1 MEKEENTVAGTVEE
15 KDKAE
20 AVATETKVAETKATE
35 TKAAEA
41 KTTETKATDSDA
53 TNNKTADNKTADNKT
68 ANNKTAD
75 NNAVNDSDKE
85 SISDVDIINI
95 NEEENKQKKSENS
108 KKQGMRKAPPKNTND
123 FIANQKKRKRRRL
136 LIILLIV
143 AAVIGLIVFWIS
155 NSVKKAKET
164 LAGLSANTVQ
174 TAFVEKKTLYDS
186 KDATGTLYALE
197 SRTITRSLQGSEQGG
212 AKINAIN
219 VEVGDH
225 VSVGDVL
232 VEFSKENVE
241 KSIAEAKEDIGTQKQ
256 LDALNAEDEQR
267 KYVYTYESAATS
279 MKDAAQNVEDA
290 LKELYEACDA
300 YGDAKR
306 ARDEAKEKENWDDVK
321 ASYEAQ
327 VANAY
332 QAEQQAQKA
341 YDNAVKAQA
350 DGGQGSVSSVAN
362 SLSEADSAYKKA
374 QITAGDT
381 VKKLQRQLNDS
392 IDSLDDYIVYAT
404 IDGVVTEVNVSEGN
418 TFVSGNVLTIQD
430 DSGYK
435 ADVLVD
441 EYDIPKVK
449 KAYEEKKAN
458 GQNLEV
464 VVKTDATGDKEFK
477 GHVTLI
483 SPTSTTTTSFSS
495 TSSGSGSSSG
505 GTSSSGAANYKV
517 SIELDE
523 IDESFM
529 IGMSAKVAIIVNQS
543 PANSL
548 CVPYNCVKQTDD
560 GKYIVKVLD
569 ENGDKNTADDILPA
583 GAVANEGRRSKDE
596 VANNNGIVVE
606 KEETSETKIEVTAD
620 KGKKGFSFGKSDEE
634 PVEIGKRYREVEVE
648 KIFDTDYYVA
658 IVPKEEGSLK
668 EGDEIIVVTEK
679 SSGDDFMA
687 MFGPM

>member
-20 AVATETKVAETKATE
+20 AVATETKVAETKA
-35 TKAAEA
+35 AEA
-41 KTTETKATDSDA
+41 KATDSDA

-95 NEEENKQKKSENS
+95 NEEENKQKKSDNS

-241 KSIAEAKEDIGTQKQ
+241 KSIEEAKEDIGTQKQ

-300 YGDAKR
+300 YGAAKR
-306 ARDEAKEKENWDDVK
+306 ARDEAKEEAESKGRNWDDIK

-362 SLSEADSAYKKA
+362 SLSEADFSYKKA
-374 QITAGDT
+374 KITSGET
-381 VKKLQRQLNDS
+381 VKKLERQLNDS

-449 KAYEEKKAN
+449 KSYEEKKAN

-464 VVKTDATGDKEFK
+464 VVKTDATSDKEFK

-668 EGDEIIVVTEK
+668 EGDEIIVLTEK

>member
-20 AVATETKVAETKATE
+20 AVATETKVAETKTAE
-35 TKAAEA
+35 T

-53 TNNKTADNKTADNKT
+53 TNNKTADNKT

-95 NEEENKQKKSENS
+95 NEEENKQKKSDNS

-279 MKDAAQNVEDA
+279 MKDAAQNVDDA
-290 LKELYEACDA
+290 LKALYEACDA

-306 ARDEAKEKENWDDVK
+306 ARDEAMEKENWDDVK

-362 SLSEADSAYKKA
+362 SLSEADSSYKKA
-374 QITAGDT
+374 QITSGET
-381 VKKLQRQLNDS
+381 VKKLERQLNDS

-668 EGDEIIVVTEK
+668 EGDEIIVLTEK

>member
-20 AVATETKVAETKATE
+20 AVATETKVAETKA
-35 TKAAEA
+35 AEA
-41 KTTETKATDSDA
+41 KATDSDA

-95 NEEENKQKKSENS
+95 NEEENKQKKSDNS

-123 FIANQKKRKRRRL
+123 FIANQKKRKRIRL

-241 KSIAEAKEDIGTQKQ
+241 KSIEEAKEDIGTQKQ

-267 KYVYTYESAATS
+267 KYVYSYESAATS
-279 MKDAAQNVEDA
+279 MKDTAQNVEDA

-306 ARDEAKEKENWDDVK
+306 ARDEAKEKANWDDIK

-362 SLSEADSAYKKA
+362 SLSEADSSYKKA
-374 QITAGDT
+374 QITSGET
-381 VKKLQRQLNDS
+381 VKKLERQLNDS

-543 PANSL
+543 PENSL

>member
-1 MEKEENTVAGTVEE
+1 M
-15 KDKAE
+15 
-20 AVATETKVAETKATE
+20 
-35 TKAAEA
+35 
-41 KTTETKATDSDA
+41 
-53 TNNKTADNKTADNKT
+53 
-68 ANNKTAD
+68 
-75 NNAVNDSDKE
+75 
-85 SISDVDIINI
+85 
-95 NEEENKQKKSENS
+95 
-108 KKQGMRKAPPKNTND
+108 
-123 FIANQKKRKRRRL
+123 
-136 LIILLIV
+136 
-143 AAVIGLIVFWIS
+143 
-155 NSVKKAKET
+155 
-164 LAGLSANTVQ
+164 
-174 TAFVEKKTLYDS
+174 
-186 KDATGTLYALE
+186 
-197 SRTITRSLQGSEQGG
+197 
-212 AKINAIN
+212 
-219 VEVGDH
+219 
-225 VSVGDVL
+225 
-232 VEFSKENVE
+232 
-241 KSIAEAKEDIGTQKQ
+241 
-256 LDALNAEDEQR
+256 
-267 KYVYTYESAATS
+267 
-279 MKDAAQNVEDA
+279 
-290 LKELYEACDA
+290 
-300 YGDAKR
+300 
-306 ARDEAKEKENWDDVK
+306 
-321 ASYEAQ
+321 
-327 VANAY
+327 
-332 QAEQQAQKA
+332 
-341 YDNAVKAQA
+341 KAQA

-362 SLSEADSAYKKA
+362 SLSEADSSYKKA
-374 QITAGDT
+374 QITSGET
-381 VKKLQRQLNDS
+381 VKKLERQLNDS

-569 ENGDKNTADDILPA
+569 ENGDKNTADDILPV
-583 GAVANEGRRSKDE
+583 GLEANEGRRSKDE

>member
-20 AVATETKVAETKATE
+20 AVATETKA
-35 TKAAEA
+35 
-41 KTTETKATDSDA
+41 TETKATDSDA
-53 TNNKTADNKTADNKT
+53 TNNKTADNKTAD
-68 ANNKTAD
+68 NKTAD

-95 NEEENKQKKSENS
+95 NEEENKQKKSDNS

-306 ARDEAKEKENWDDVK
+306 ARDEAKE
-321 ASYEAQ
+321 EAESKGEDRGEHS
-327 VANAY
+327 
-332 QAEQQAQKA
+332 EQ
-341 YDNAVKAQA
+341 
-350 DGGQGSVSSVAN
+350 
-362 SLSEADSAYKKA
+362 
-374 QITAGDT
+374 
-381 VKKLQRQLNDS
+381 
-392 IDSLDDYIVYAT
+392 
-404 IDGVVTEVNVSEGN
+404 
-418 TFVSGNVLTIQD
+418 
-430 DSGYK
+430 
-435 ADVLVD
+435 
-441 EYDIPKVK
+441 
-449 KAYEEKKAN
+449 
-458 GQNLEV
+458 
-464 VVKTDATGDKEFK
+464 
-477 GHVTLI
+477 
-483 SPTSTTTTSFSS
+483 
-495 TSSGSGSSSG
+495 
-505 GTSSSGAANYKV
+505 
-517 SIELDE
+517 
-523 IDESFM
+523 
-529 IGMSAKVAIIVNQS
+529 
-543 PANSL
+543 
-548 CVPYNCVKQTDD
+548 
-560 GKYIVKVLD
+560 
-569 ENGDKNTADDILPA
+569 
-583 GAVANEGRRSKDE
+583 
-596 VANNNGIVVE
+596 
-606 KEETSETKIEVTAD
+606 
-620 KGKKGFSFGKSDEE
+620 
-634 PVEIGKRYREVEVE
+634 
-648 KIFDTDYYVA
+648 
-658 IVPKEEGSLK
+658 
-668 EGDEIIVVTEK
+668 
-679 SSGDDFMA
+679 
-687 MFGPM
+687 

>member
-20 AVATETKVAETKATE
+20 AVATETKVAETKVAE
-35 TKAAEA
+35 TKAA
-41 KTTETKATDSDA
+41 ETKATDSDA
-53 TNNKTADNKTADNKT
+53 TNNKTADNKTADNKI

-155 NSVKKAKET
+155 NSVKKAKEK

-241 KSIAEAKEDIGTQKQ
+241 KSIEEAKEDIGTQKQ

-267 KYVYTYESAATS
+267 KYVYSYESAATS
-279 MKDAAQNVEDA
+279 MKDAAQNVDDA
-290 LKELYEACDA
+290 LKALYEACDA

-350 DGGQGSVSSVAN
+350 DGGQGSASSVAN
-362 SLSEADSAYKKA
+362 SLSEADSSYKKA
-374 QITAGDT
+374 QITSGET
-381 VKKLQRQLNDS
+381 VKKLERQLNDS

>member
-20 AVATETKVAETKATE
+20 AVATETKVAETKVAE
-35 TKAAEA
+35 TKAA
-41 KTTETKATDSDA
+41 ETKATDSDA
-53 TNNKTADNKTADNKT
+53 TNNKTADNKT

-95 NEEENKQKKSENS
+95 NEEENKQKKSDNS

-155 NSVKKAKET
+155 NSVKKAKEA

-306 ARDEAKEKENWDDVK
+306 ARDEAKEKANWDDIK

-362 SLSEADSAYKKA
+362 SLSEADSSYKKA
-374 QITAGDT
+374 QITSGET
-381 VKKLQRQLNDS
+381 VKKLERQLNDS

-668 EGDEIIVVTEK
+668 EGDEIIVITEK

>member
-20 AVATETKVAETKATE
+20 AVAAETKAVEVKAAE
-35 TKAAEA
+35 TKAAETKA
-41 KTTETKATDSDA
+41 AETKATDSDA

-95 NEEENKQKKSENS
+95 NEEENKQKKSDNS

-155 NSVKKAKET
+155 NSVKKAKEK

-279 MKDAAQNVEDA
+279 MKDAAQNVDDA
-290 LKELYEACDA
+290 LKALYEACDA

-350 DGGQGSVSSVAN
+350 DGGQGSASSVAN

-543 PANSL
+543 PENSL

>member
-1 MEKEENTVAGTVEE
+1 MEKEENTVAETVEE

-20 AVATETKVAETKATE
+20 AVATETKATETKVAETKA
-35 TKAAEA
+35 A
-41 KTTETKATDSDA
+41 ETKATDSDA
-53 TNNKTADNKTADNKT
+53 TNNKTADNKT

-95 NEEENKQKKSENS
+95 NEEENKQKKSDNS

-155 NSVKKAKET
+155 NSVKKAKEA

-241 KSIAEAKEDIGTQKQ
+241 KSIEEAKEDIGTQKQ

-267 KYVYTYESAATS
+267 KYVYSYESAATS
-279 MKDAAQNVEDA
+279 MKDAAQNVDDA
-290 LKELYEACDA
+290 LKALYEACDA

-362 SLSEADSAYKKA
+362 SLSEADSSYKKA
-374 QITAGDT
+374 QITSGET
-381 VKKLQRQLNDS
+381 VKKLERQLNDS

-449 KAYEEKKAN
+449 KSYEEKKAN

>member
-20 AVATETKVAETKATE
+20 AVATETKVAETKAAE
-35 TKAAEA
+35 T
-41 KTTETKATDSDA
+41 KTTETKTTDSDA
-53 TNNKTADNKTADNKT
+53 TNNKTADNKT

-155 NSVKKAKET
+155 NSVKKAKEA

-241 KSIAEAKEDIGTQKQ
+241 KSIEEAKEDIGTQKQ

-267 KYVYTYESAATS
+267 KYVYSYESAATS
-279 MKDAAQNVEDA
+279 MKDAAQNVDDA
-290 LKELYEACDA
+290 LKALYEACDT

-306 ARDEAKEKENWDDVK
+306 ARDEAMEKENWDDVK

-362 SLSEADSAYKKA
+362 SLSEADSSYKKA
-374 QITAGDT
+374 QITSGET
-381 VKKLQRQLNDS
+381 VKKLERQLNDS

-543 PANSL
+543 PENSL

-668 EGDEIIVVTEK
+668 EGDEIIVLTEK

>member
-35 TKAAEA
+35 TKA
-41 KTTETKATDSDA
+41 TDSDA
-53 TNNKTADNKTADNKT
+53 TNNKTANNKTADNKTADNKT

-95 NEEENKQKKSENS
+95 NEEENKQKKSDNS

-155 NSVKKAKET
+155 NSVKKAKEA

-350 DGGQGSVSSVAN
+350 DGGQGSASSVAN

-543 PANSL
+543 PENSL

-583 GAVANEGRRSKDE
+583 GAVANEGRRSKNE

-668 EGDEIIVVTEK
+668 EGDEIIVLTEK

>member
-20 AVATETKVAETKATE
+20 AVATETKVAETKVAE
-35 TKAAEA
+35 TKAA
-41 KTTETKATDSDA
+41 ETKATDSDA
-53 TNNKTADNKTADNKT
+53 TNNKTADNKTADNKI

-155 NSVKKAKET
+155 NSVKKAKEK

-241 KSIAEAKEDIGTQKQ
+241 KSIEEAKEDIGTQKQ

-279 MKDAAQNVEDA
+279 MKDAAQNVDDA
-290 LKELYEACDA
+290 LKALYEACDA

-362 SLSEADSAYKKA
+362 SLSEADSSYKKA
-374 QITAGDT
+374 QITSGET
-381 VKKLQRQLNDS
+381 VKKLERQLNDS

>member
-20 AVATETKVAETKATE
+20 AVATETKVAETKVAE
-35 TKAAEA
+35 TKAA
-41 KTTETKATDSDA
+41 ETKATDSDA
-53 TNNKTADNKTADNKT
+53 TNNKTADNKT

-95 NEEENKQKKSENS
+95 NEEENKQKKSDNS

-306 ARDEAKEKENWDDVK
+306 ARDEAKEKANWDDVK

-350 DGGQGSVSSVAN
+350 DGGQGSASSVAN
-362 SLSEADSAYKKA
+362 SLSEADSSYKKA
-374 QITAGDT
+374 QITSGET
-381 VKKLQRQLNDS
+381 VKKLERQLNDS

-449 KAYEEKKAN
+449 KSYEEKKAN

-583 GAVANEGRRSKDE
+583 GVVANEGGRSKDE

-668 EGDEIIVVTEK
+668 EGDEIIVLTEK

>member
-20 AVATETKVAETKATE
+20 AVATETKVAETKVAE
-35 TKAAEA
+35 TKAA
-41 KTTETKATDSDA
+41 ETKATDSDA
-53 TNNKTADNKTADNKT
+53 TNNKTADNKTADNKI

-241 KSIAEAKEDIGTQKQ
+241 KSIEEAKEDIGTQKQ

-267 KYVYTYESAATS
+267 KYVYSYESAATS
-279 MKDAAQNVEDA
+279 MKDAAQNVDDA
-290 LKELYEACDA
+290 LKALYEACDA

-362 SLSEADSAYKKA
+362 SLSEADSSYKKA
-374 QITAGDT
+374 QITSGET
-381 VKKLQRQLNDS
+381 VKKLERQLNDS

-583 GAVANEGRRSKDE
+583 GAVANEGRRSKNE

>member
-20 AVATETKVAETKATE
+20 AVATETKVAETKA
-35 TKAAEA
+35 A
-41 KTTETKATDSDA
+41 ETKATD
-53 TNNKTADNKTADNKT
+53 
-68 ANNKTAD
+68 
-75 NNAVNDSDKE
+75 
-85 SISDVDIINI
+85 SDVDIINI

-155 NSVKKAKET
+155 NSVKKAKEA

-241 KSIAEAKEDIGTQKQ
+241 KSIEEAKEDIGTQKQ

-279 MKDAAQNVEDA
+279 MKDAAQNVDDA
-290 LKELYEACDA
+290 LKALYEACDA

-306 ARDEAKEKENWDDVK
+306 ARDEAKEEAESKGENWDDKK

-362 SLSEADSAYKKA
+362 SLSEADSSYKKA
-374 QITAGDT
+374 QITSGET
-381 VKKLQRQLNDS
+381 VKKLERQLNDS

-548 CVPYNCVKQTDD
+548 CVPYNCVK
-560 GKYIVKVLD
+560 
-569 ENGDKNTADDILPA
+569 
-583 GAVANEGRRSKDE
+583 
-596 VANNNGIVVE
+596 
-606 KEETSETKIEVTAD
+606 
-620 KGKKGFSFGKSDEE
+620 
-634 PVEIGKRYREVEVE
+634 
-648 KIFDTDYYVA
+648 
-658 IVPKEEGSLK
+658 
-668 EGDEIIVVTEK
+668 
-679 SSGDDFMA
+679 
-687 MFGPM
+687 

>member
-20 AVATETKVAETKATE
+20 AVATETKVAETKAAE
-35 TKAAEA
+35 TKAA
-41 KTTETKATDSDA
+41 ETKATDSDV

-95 NEEENKQKKSENS
+95 NEEENKQKKSDNS

-155 NSVKKAKET
+155 NSVKKAKEK

-212 AKINAIN
+212 AKINTIN

-241 KSIAEAKEDIGTQKQ
+241 KSIEEAKEDIGTQKQ

-267 KYVYTYESAATS
+267 KYVYSYESAATS
-279 MKDAAQNVEDA
+279 MKDAAQNVDDA
-290 LKELYEACDA
+290 LKALYEACDA

-350 DGGQGSVSSVAN
+350 DGGQGSASSVAN

-668 EGDEIIVVTEK
+668 EGDEIIVLTEK

>member
-20 AVATETKVAETKATE
+20 AVATETKVAETKVAE
-35 TKAAEA
+35 TKAA
-41 KTTETKATDSDA
+41 ETKATDSDA
-53 TNNKTADNKTADNKT
+53 TNNKTADNKT

-279 MKDAAQNVEDA
+279 MKDAAQNVDDA
-290 LKELYEACDA
+290 LKALYEACDA

-306 ARDEAKEKENWDDVK
+306 ARDEAMEKENWDDVK

-362 SLSEADSAYKKA
+362 SLSEADSSYKKA
-374 QITAGDT
+374 QITSGET
-381 VKKLQRQLNDS
+381 VKKLERQLNDS

-543 PANSL
+543 PENSL

>member
-20 AVATETKVAETKATE
+20 AVVTETKVAETKVAE
-35 TKAAEA
+35 TKAA
-41 KTTETKATDSDA
+41 ETKATDSDV

-95 NEEENKQKKSENS
+95 NEEENKQKKSDNS

-155 NSVKKAKET
+155 NSVKKAKEA

-212 AKINAIN
+212 AKINTIN

-241 KSIAEAKEDIGTQKQ
+241 KSIEEAKEDIGTQKQ

-267 KYVYTYESAATS
+267 KYVYSYESAATS
-279 MKDAAQNVEDA
+279 MKDAAQNVDDA
-290 LKELYEACDA
+290 LKALYEACDA

-350 DGGQGSVSSVAN
+350 DGGQGSASSVAN

>member
-35 TKAAEA
+35 TKA
-41 KTTETKATDSDA
+41 TDSDA
-53 TNNKTADNKTADNKT
+53 TNNKTANNKTADNKT
-68 ANNKTAD
+68 SNNKTAD

-108 KKQGMRKAPPKNTND
+108 KKQGMRKASPKNTND

-136 LIILLIV
+136 FIILLIV

-155 NSVKKAKET
+155 NSVKKAKEA

-306 ARDEAKEKENWDDVK
+306 ARDEAKEEAESKGENWDDKK

-350 DGGQGSVSSVAN
+350 DGGQGSVSSVAK
-362 SLSEADSAYKKA
+362 SLSEADSSYKKA
-374 QITAGDT
+374 QITSGET
-381 VKKLQRQLNDS
+381 VKKLERQLNDS

-668 EGDEIIVVTEK
+668 EGDEIIVLTEK

>member
-20 AVATETKVAETKATE
+20 AVATETKAAETKAT
-35 TKAAEA
+35 
-41 KTTETKATDSDA
+41 D
-53 TNNKTADNKTADNKT
+53 
-68 ANNKTAD
+68 
-75 NNAVNDSDKE
+75 
-85 SISDVDIINI
+85 SDVDIINI

-155 NSVKKAKET
+155 NSVKKAKEA

-241 KSIAEAKEDIGTQKQ
+241 KSIAEAQEDIGTQKQ

-279 MKDAAQNVEDA
+279 MKDAAQNVDDA

-321 ASYEAQ
+321 DSYEAQ

-350 DGGQGSVSSVAN
+350 DGGQGSASSVAN
-362 SLSEADSAYKKA
+362 SLSEADSSYKKA
-374 QITAGDT
+374 QITSGET
-381 VKKLQRQLNDS
+381 VKKLERQLNDS

-620 KGKKGFSFGKSDEE
+620 KGKKGFSFGKSGEE

-668 EGDEIIVVTEK
+668 EGDEIIVLTEK

>member
-20 AVATETKVAETKATE
+20 AVATETK
-35 TKAAEA
+35 
-41 KTTETKATDSDA
+41 ATD
-53 TNNKTADNKTADNKT
+53 
-68 ANNKTAD
+68 
-75 NNAVNDSDKE
+75 
-85 SISDVDIINI
+85 SDVDIINI
-95 NEEENKQKKSENS
+95 NEEENKQKKSDNS

-136 LIILLIV
+136 FIILLIV

-155 NSVKKAKET
+155 NSVKKAKEA

-306 ARDEAKEKENWDDVK
+306 ARDEAMEKENWDDVK

-362 SLSEADSAYKKA
+362 SLSEADSSYKKA
-374 QITAGDT
+374 QITSGET
-381 VKKLQRQLNDS
+381 VKKLERQLNDS

-449 KAYEEKKAN
+449 KSYEEKKAN

-543 PANSL
+543 PENSL

-569 ENGDKNTADDILPA
+569 ENGDKNTADDILPV
-583 GAVANEGRRSKDE
+583 GLEANEGRRSKDE

-620 KGKKGFSFGKSDEE
+620 KGKKGFSFGKSGEE

-668 EGDEIIVVTEK
+668 EGDEIIVLTEK

>member
-20 AVATETKVAETKATE
+20 AVATETKVAETKA
-35 TKAAEA
+35 A
-41 KTTETKATDSDA
+41 ETKATDSDA
-53 TNNKTADNKTADNKT
+53 TNNKTADNKT

-136 LIILLIV
+136 FIILLIV

-155 NSVKKAKET
+155 NSVKKAKEA

-279 MKDAAQNVEDA
+279 MKDAAQNVEDV

-306 ARDEAKEKENWDDVK
+306 ARDEAKEEAESKGENWDDKK

-362 SLSEADSAYKKA
+362 SLSEADSSYKKA
-374 QITAGDT
+374 QITSGET
-381 VKKLQRQLNDS
+381 VKKLERQLNDS

-543 PANSL
+543 PENSL

-620 KGKKGFSFGKSDEE
+620 TGKKGFSFGKSDEE

-679 SSGDDFMA
+679 SSDDDFMA

>member
-20 AVATETKVAETKATE
+20 AVAAETKVAETKV
-35 TKAAEA
+35 AEA
-41 KTTETKATDSDA
+41 KATDSDA
-53 TNNKTADNKTADNKT
+53 TNNKTADNKT

-95 NEEENKQKKSENS
+95 NEEENKQKKSDNS

-267 KYVYTYESAATS
+267 KYVYSYESAATS
-279 MKDAAQNVEDA
+279 MKDAAQNVDDA
-290 LKELYEACDA
+290 LKALYEACDA

-306 ARDEAKEKENWDDVK
+306 ARDEAMEKENWDDVK

-362 SLSEADSAYKKA
+362 SLSEADSSYKKA
-374 QITAGDT
+374 QITSGET
-381 VKKLQRQLNDS
+381 VKKLERQLNDS

-543 PANSL
+543 PENSL

-668 EGDEIIVVTEK
+668 EGDEIIVLTEK

>member
-20 AVATETKVAETKATE
+20 AVATETKVAETKA
-35 TKAAEA
+35 A
-41 KTTETKATDSDA
+41 ETKATDSDA
-53 TNNKTADNKTADNKT
+53 TNNKTADNKTSDKKT

-95 NEEENKQKKSENS
+95 NEEENKQKKSDNS

-155 NSVKKAKET
+155 NSVKKAKEA

-267 KYVYTYESAATS
+267 KYVYSYESAATS
-279 MKDAAQNVEDA
+279 MKDAAQNVDDA
-290 LKELYEACDA
+290 LKALYEACDA

-350 DGGQGSVSSVAN
+350 DGGQGSASSVAN

>member
-20 AVATETKVAETKATE
+20 AVATETKVAETKVAE
-35 TKAAEA
+35 TKAA
-41 KTTETKATDSDA
+41 ETKATDSDA
-53 TNNKTADNKTADNKT
+53 TNNKTADNKTADNKI

-155 NSVKKAKET
+155 NSVKKAKEK

-212 AKINAIN
+212 AKINTIN

-241 KSIAEAKEDIGTQKQ
+241 KSIEEAKEDIGTQKQ

-267 KYVYTYESAATS
+267 KYVYSYESAATS

-306 ARDEAKEKENWDDVK
+306 ARDEAMEKENWDDVK

-350 DGGQGSVSSVAN
+350 DGGQGSASSVAN

>member
-35 TKAAEA
+35 TKA
-41 KTTETKATDSDA
+41 TDSDA
-53 TNNKTADNKTADNKT
+53 TNNKTANNKTADNKT
-68 ANNKTAD
+68 SNNKTAD

-108 KKQGMRKAPPKNTND
+108 KKQGMRKASPKNTND

-136 LIILLIV
+136 FIILLIV

-155 NSVKKAKET
+155 NSVKKAKEA

-306 ARDEAKEKENWDDVK
+306 ARDEAKEEAESKGENWDDKK

-362 SLSEADSAYKKA
+362 SLSEADSSYKKA
-374 QITAGDT
+374 QITSGET
-381 VKKLQRQLNDS
+381 VKKLERQLNDS

-679 SSGDDFMA
+679 SSDDDFMA

>member
-35 TKAAEA
+35 TKA
-41 KTTETKATDSDA
+41 TDSDA
-53 TNNKTADNKTADNKT
+53 TNNKTADNKT

-95 NEEENKQKKSENS
+95 NEEENKQKKSDNS

-155 NSVKKAKET
+155 NSVKKAKEA

-267 KYVYTYESAATS
+267 KYVYSYESAATS
-279 MKDAAQNVEDA
+279 MKDAAQNVDDA
-290 LKELYEACDA
+290 LKALYEACDA

-306 ARDEAKEKENWDDVK
+306 ARDEAMEKENWDDVK

-362 SLSEADSAYKKA
+362 SLSEADSSYKKA
-374 QITAGDT
+374 QITSGET
-381 VKKLQRQLNDS
+381 VKKLERQLNDS

-543 PANSL
+543 PENSL

-606 KEETSETKIEVTAD
+606 KEETSETKIDVTAD

-668 EGDEIIVVTEK
+668 EGDEIIVLTEK

>member
-1 MEKEENTVAGTVEE
+1 MEKEENTVAETVEE

-20 AVATETKVAETKATE
+20 AVATETKATETKVAETKA
-35 TKAAEA
+35 A
-41 KTTETKATDSDA
+41 ETKATDSDA
-53 TNNKTADNKTADNKT
+53 TNNKTADNKT

-95 NEEENKQKKSENS
+95 NEEENKQKKSDNS

-155 NSVKKAKET
+155 NSVKKAKEA

-241 KSIAEAKEDIGTQKQ
+241 KSIEEAKEDIGTQKQ

-267 KYVYTYESAATS
+267 KYVYSYESAATS
-279 MKDAAQNVEDA
+279 MKDAAQNVDDA
-290 LKELYEACDA
+290 LKALYEACDA

-350 DGGQGSVSSVAN
+350 DGGQGSASSVAN

-668 EGDEIIVVTEK
+668 EGDEIIVVTDK

>member
-20 AVATETKVAETKATE
+20 AVATETKVAETKVAE
-35 TKAAEA
+35 TKAA
-41 KTTETKATDSDA
+41 ETKATDSDA
-53 TNNKTADNKTADNKT
+53 TNNKTADNKTSDKKT

-95 NEEENKQKKSENS
+95 NEEENKQKKSDNS

-155 NSVKKAKET
+155 NSVKKAKEA

-212 AKINAIN
+212 AKINTIN

-241 KSIAEAKEDIGTQKQ
+241 KSIEEAKEDIGTQKQ

-267 KYVYTYESAATS
+267 KYVYSYESAATS
-279 MKDAAQNVEDA
+279 MKDAAQNVDDA
-290 LKELYEACDA
+290 LKALYEACDA

-350 DGGQGSVSSVAN
+350 DGGQGSASSVAN

>member
-20 AVATETKVAETKATE
+20 AVATETKVAETKAAE
-35 TKAAEA
+35 T

-53 TNNKTADNKTADNKT
+53 TNNKTADNKT

-155 NSVKKAKET
+155 NSVKKAKEA

-279 MKDAAQNVEDA
+279 MKDAAQNVDDA
-290 LKELYEACDA
+290 LKALYEACDA

-306 ARDEAKEKENWDDVK
+306 ARDEAMEKENWDDVK

-350 DGGQGSVSSVAN
+350 DGGQGSASSVAN
-362 SLSEADSAYKKA
+362 SLSEADSSYKKA
-374 QITAGDT
+374 QITSGET

-543 PANSL
+543 PENSL

>member
-20 AVATETKVAETKATE
+20 AVATETKVAETKA
-35 TKAAEA
+35 AEA
-41 KTTETKATDSDA
+41 KATDSDA
-53 TNNKTADNKTADNKT
+53 TNNKTADNKT

-95 NEEENKQKKSENS
+95 NEEENKQKKSDNS

-123 FIANQKKRKRRRL
+123 FIANQKKRKRIRL

-279 MKDAAQNVEDA
+279 MKDAAQNVDDA
-290 LKELYEACDA
+290 LKALYEACDA

-362 SLSEADSAYKKA
+362 SLSEADSSYKKA
-374 QITAGDT
+374 QITSGET
-381 VKKLQRQLNDS
+381 VKKLERQLNDS

-449 KAYEEKKAN
+449 KSYEEKKAN

>member
-35 TKAAEA
+35 TKA
-41 KTTETKATDSDA
+41 TDSDA
-53 TNNKTADNKTADNKT
+53 TNNKTADNKT

-95 NEEENKQKKSENS
+95 NEEENKQKKSDNS

-306 ARDEAKEKENWDDVK
+306 ARDEAMEKENWDDVK

-362 SLSEADSAYKKA
+362 SLSEADSSYKKA
-374 QITAGDT
+374 QITSGET
-381 VKKLQRQLNDS
+381 VKKLERQLNDS

-543 PANSL
+543 PENSL

>member
-20 AVATETKVAETKATE
+20 AVATETKA
-35 TKAAEA
+35 
-41 KTTETKATDSDA
+41 TETKATDSDA
-53 TNNKTADNKTADNKT
+53 TNNKTADNKT

-95 NEEENKQKKSENS
+95 NEEENKQKKSDNS

-267 KYVYTYESAATS
+267 KYVYSYESAATS
-279 MKDAAQNVEDA
+279 MKDAAQNVDDA
-290 LKELYEACDA
+290 LKALYEACDA

-306 ARDEAKEKENWDDVK
+306 ARDEAMEKENWDDVK

-362 SLSEADSAYKKA
+362 SLSEADSSYKKA
-374 QITAGDT
+374 QITSGET
-381 VKKLQRQLNDS
+381 VKKLERQLNDS

-543 PANSL
+543 PENSL

-620 KGKKGFSFGKSDEE
+620 KGKKGFSFGKSGEE

>member
-20 AVATETKVAETKATE
+20 AVATETKVAETKA
-35 TKAAEA
+35 A
-41 KTTETKATDSDA
+41 ETKATDSDV

-95 NEEENKQKKSENS
+95 NEEENKQKKSDNS

-155 NSVKKAKET
+155 NSVKKAKEK

-241 KSIAEAKEDIGTQKQ
+241 KSIEEAKEDIGTQKQ

-267 KYVYTYESAATS
+267 KYVYSYESAATS
-279 MKDAAQNVEDA
+279 MKDAAQNVDDA
-290 LKELYEACDA
+290 LKALYEACDA

-350 DGGQGSVSSVAN
+350 DGGQGSASSVAN

-668 EGDEIIVVTEK
+668 EGDEIIVLTEK

>member
-1 MEKEENTVAGTVEE
+1 MEKEENTVAETVEE

-20 AVATETKVAETKATE
+20 AVATETKVAETKVAE
-35 TKAAEA
+35 TKVAETKVA
-41 KTTETKATDSDA
+41 ETKATDSDA
-53 TNNKTADNKTADNKT
+53 TNNKTADNKTADNKI

-155 NSVKKAKET
+155 NSVKKAKEK

-212 AKINAIN
+212 AKINTIN

-241 KSIAEAKEDIGTQKQ
+241 KSIEEAKEDIGTQKQ

-267 KYVYTYESAATS
+267 KYVYSYESAATS
-279 MKDAAQNVEDA
+279 MKDAAQNVDDA
-290 LKELYEACDA
+290 LKALYEACDA

-350 DGGQGSVSSVAN
+350 DGGQGSASSVAN

>member
-1 MEKEENTVAGTVEE
+1 MEKEENTVAETVEE

-20 AVATETKVAETKATE
+20 AVATETKATETKVAETKA
-35 TKAAEA
+35 A
-41 KTTETKATDSDA
+41 ETKATDSDA
-53 TNNKTADNKTADNKT
+53 TNNKTADNKT

-95 NEEENKQKKSENS
+95 NEEENKQKKSDNS

-155 NSVKKAKET
+155 NSVKKAKEA

-241 KSIAEAKEDIGTQKQ
+241 KSIEEAKEDIGTQKQ

-267 KYVYTYESAATS
+267 KYVYSYESAATS
-279 MKDAAQNVEDA
+279 MKDAAQNVDDA
-290 LKELYEACDA
+290 LKALYEACDA

-350 DGGQGSVSSVAN
+350 DGGQGSASSVAN

-620 KGKKGFSFGKSDEE
+620 KSKKGFSFGKSDEE

-668 EGDEIIVVTEK
+668 EGDEIIVVTDK

>member
-20 AVATETKVAETKATE
+20 AVATETKVAETKA
-35 TKAAEA
+35 
-41 KTTETKATDSDA
+41 TETKATDSDA

-95 NEEENKQKKSENS
+95 NEEENKQKKSDNS

-155 NSVKKAKET
+155 NSVKKAKEA

-279 MKDAAQNVEDA
+279 MKDAAQNVDDA

-306 ARDEAKEKENWDDVK
+306 ARDEAKEEAESKGENWDDKK

-362 SLSEADSAYKKA
+362 SLSEADSSYKKA
-374 QITAGDT
+374 QITSGET
-381 VKKLQRQLNDS
+381 VKKLERQLNDS

-449 KAYEEKKAN
+449 KSYEEKKAN

>member
-1 MEKEENTVAGTVEE
+1 M
-15 KDKAE
+15 
-20 AVATETKVAETKATE
+20 
-35 TKAAEA
+35 
-41 KTTETKATDSDA
+41 
-53 TNNKTADNKTADNKT
+53 
-68 ANNKTAD
+68 
-75 NNAVNDSDKE
+75 
-85 SISDVDIINI
+85 
-95 NEEENKQKKSENS
+95 
-108 KKQGMRKAPPKNTND
+108 
-123 FIANQKKRKRRRL
+123 
-136 LIILLIV
+136 
-143 AAVIGLIVFWIS
+143 
-155 NSVKKAKET
+155 
-164 LAGLSANTVQ
+164 
-174 TAFVEKKTLYDS
+174 
-186 KDATGTLYALE
+186 
-197 SRTITRSLQGSEQGG
+197 
-212 AKINAIN
+212 
-219 VEVGDH
+219 
-225 VSVGDVL
+225 
-232 VEFSKENVE
+232 
-241 KSIAEAKEDIGTQKQ
+241 
-256 LDALNAEDEQR
+256 
-267 KYVYTYESAATS
+267 
-279 MKDAAQNVEDA
+279 
-290 LKELYEACDA
+290 
-300 YGDAKR
+300 
-306 ARDEAKEKENWDDVK
+306 
-321 ASYEAQ
+321 
-327 VANAY
+327 
-332 QAEQQAQKA
+332 
-341 YDNAVKAQA
+341 KAQA
-350 DGGQGSVSSVAN
+350 DGGQGSASSVAN

-435 ADVLVD
+435 AVVLVD